1 MILNPFKYYSKKYK
15 ERKLTPSQLA
25 KMMNRWPPS
34 IANRIKVV
42 SISDDFLKAKMI
54 ITRSWLN
61 SAFDKIMFGGTTY
74 SGMDMYYGMALPLI
88 LSKRGIDAYVFT
100 KEASIKYL
108 KSVKSNLTV
117 LFELTE
123 ENIEAYVNGINE
135 NNKHE
140 EWLSVKGY
148 NEENE
153 LCAETKLLTYVR
165 NWPRRRKDE
174 N

>member
-1 MILNPFKYYSKKYK
+1 
-15 ERKLTPSQLA
+15 
-25 KMMNRWPPS
+25 MMNRWPPS

-42 SISDDFLKAKMI
+42 DISEDFMKAKMVI
-54 ITRSWLN
+54 KQSWLN

-100 KEASIKYL
+100 KESNIKYL
-108 KSVKSNLTV
+108 KAVKSNLTV
-117 LFELTE
+117 IFELTE
-123 ENIEAYVNGINE
+123 KQIDAYVIGINK

-140 EWLSVKGY
+140 EWLTVKGY
-148 NEENE
+148 DKKKN

-165 NWPRRRKDE
+165 NWPRSKDDE
-174 N
+174 TRH

>member
-1 MILNPFKYYSKKYK
+1 
-15 ERKLTPSQLA
+15 
-25 KMMNRWPPS
+25 MMNLWPPS

-42 SISDDFLKAKMI
+42 NVSKDFMKAKMI
-54 ITRSWLN
+54 ITQSWLN

-88 LSKRGIDAYVFT
+88 LSQKSIEAYVFT
-100 KEASIKYL
+100 KEANIKYL
-108 KSVKSNLTV
+108 KAVKSDLTV
-117 LFELTE
+117 IFELTE
-123 ENIEAYVNGINE
+123 ENIQAYVKEINK

-140 EWLSVKGY
+140 EWLTVKGY
-148 NEENE
+148 NKEGE

-165 NWPRRRKDE
+165 NWPRSKDHE

>member
-1 MILNPFKYYSKKYK
+1 
-15 ERKLTPSQLA
+15 
-25 KMMNRWPPS
+25 MMNRWPPS

-42 SISDDFLKAKMI
+42 SISEDFLKAKMV

-100 KEASIKYL
+100 KEANIKYL

-117 LFELTE
+117 IFELTE
-123 ENIEAYVNGINE
+123 ENIETYVNGINK
-135 NNKHE
+135 NNKQYIYLFILFLYY
-140 EWLSVKGY
+140 LS
-148 NEENE
+148 
-153 LCAETKLLTYVR
+153 
-165 NWPRRRKDE
+165 
-174 N
+174 

>member
-1 MILNPFKYYSKKYK
+1 
-15 ERKLTPSQLA
+15 
-25 KMMNRWPPS
+25 MMNRWPPS

-42 SISDDFLKAKMI
+42 DISEDFMKAKMVI
-54 ITRSWLN
+54 KQSWLN

-88 LSKRGIDAYVFT
+88 LSKKGIEAYVFT
-100 KEASIKYL
+100 KEANIKYL
-108 KSVKSNLTV
+108 KAVKSNLTV
-117 LFELTE
+117 FFELTDKE
-123 ENIEAYVNGINE
+123 IDSYVAGINK

-140 EWLSVKGY
+140 DCLTAKGY
-148 NEENE
+148 DTEDV

-165 NWPRRRKDE
+165 NWPRSKEDE